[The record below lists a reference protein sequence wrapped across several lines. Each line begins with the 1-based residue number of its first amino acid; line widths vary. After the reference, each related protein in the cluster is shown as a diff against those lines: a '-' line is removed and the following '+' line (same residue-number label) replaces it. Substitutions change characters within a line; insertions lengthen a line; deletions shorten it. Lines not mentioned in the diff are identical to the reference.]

1 MGEPNGWRATW
12 LATGSYS
19 VLANEEQHQRLVET
33 ARGDRPADLLVRGG
47 TIANV
52 YSGELYEGDVAVTA
66 GRIAYLGQEAG
77 RTVGPETEIVDAR
90 GMIVAPGYIEAH
102 FHPWVLYNP
111 VSLVEG
117 VLPLGTTTIVSDNL
131 FFFMQMGPEDF
142 AAMADDLRGLSLL
155 YLWMARLTS
164 QAEFPGEEE
173 MFALDKIEPLLRR
186 DDVIGTAEV
195 TRWPA
200 LAAGESALL
209 SGIRLAK
216 ALGKIVD
223 GHTGGASESRLQ
235 PVAAAGIDADHEA
248 ITREEVLNRLRLGIW
263 TMLRHSSLRPDLPE
277 LLRVVTEDG
286 VSTQRLIMTTDG
298 PSPEFVADHG
308 LVDGMLRVAVENGV
322 PPMQALQMVTINP
335 ATLFRIDGQVGGL
348 GIGRRAD
355 LLLLPDL
362 SSFRPQTVITQG
374 RVVAED
380 GKLSAPLPSIDWNS
394 YGSRPRFD
402 AGLELADPALYA
414 QKSSEADIEVP
425 VIHLKSA
432 VISERRDARVR
443 VEKRSVVLEGG
454 TLHAALVDR
463 EGAWISRSL
472 LSGFAA
478 DLDGLASTYNT
489 TTQLLVVGKHPE
501 AMARAAERVRQLGGG
516 IAVVE
521 DGEVVFDLAL
531 PITGMM
537 SGLSFAEVV
546 EQNRRLSRA
555 VARAGYEHHDILYTL
570 LFLTCDFLPALRLT
584 PLGLLDVKASE
595 VLIPTEHRARPE
607 DP

>member
-1 MGEPNGWRATW
+1 M
-12 LATGSYS
+12 
-19 VLANEEQHQRLVET
+19 LANEGEHARLVET

-52 YSGELYEGDVAVTA
+52 YSGELHEGDVAVA
-66 GRIAYLGQEAG
+66 EGRIAYLGEGG
-77 RTVGPETEIVDAR
+77 RTVGPDTEIVDAR

-117 VLPLGTTTIVSDNL
+117 VLPLGTTTIVADNL
-131 FFFMQMGPEDF
+131 FFFMQMGPEGF
-142 AAMADDLRGLSLL
+142 AAMADDLQGLPLL

-164 QAEFPGEEE
+164 QAEFPGEDE
-173 MFALDKIEPLLRR
+173 MFALERVEPLLRR

-200 LAAGESALL
+200 LAAGDPDLI

-248 ITREEVLNRLRLGIW
+248 ITKKEVLNRLRLGIW
-263 TMLRHSSLRPDLPE
+263 TMLRNSSLRPDLPE
-277 LLRVVTEDG
+277 LLRAVTEDG

-298 PSPEFVADHG
+298 PAPEFVAEHG

-322 PPMQALQMVTINP
+322 PPIQALQMVTINP

-362 SSFRPQTVITQG
+362 TSFRPRTVITQG
-374 RVVAED
+374 RVVAEN
-380 GKLSAPLPSIDWNS
+380 GELRAPLPNIEWDS
-394 YGSRPRFD
+394 YGSRPGFA
-402 AGLELADPALYA
+402 AGLDLADPALYP
-414 QKSSEADIEVP
+414 QKMSGPDIEVP

-443 VEKRSVVLEGG
+443 AEKGSVVLDREGG

-463 EGAWISRSL
+463 EGDWISRSL
-472 LSGFAA
+472 VSGFAA
-478 DLDGLASTYNT
+478 NLDGLASTYNT
-489 TTQLLVVGKHPE
+489 TTHLLVLGRRPE
-501 AMARAAERVRQLGGG
+501 AMARAAGRARQLGGG
-516 IAVVE
+516 IVIMR
-521 DGEVVFDLAL
+521 GEEVTFELAL

-537 SGLSFAEVV
+537 SGLPFAEVV
-546 EQNRRLSRA
+546 EQNRALSH
-555 VARAGYEHHDILYTL
+555 VMARAGYEHHDILYTL
-570 LFLTCDFLPALRLT
+570 LFLTCDFLPSLRLT
-584 PLGLLDVKASE
+584 PLGLLDAKAAE
-595 VLIPTEHRARPE
+595 VLIPTEHRARSE

>member
-1 MGEPNGWRATW
+1 MN
-12 LATGSYS
+12 S
-19 VLANEEQHQRLVET
+19 EQHRRLVET

-52 YSGELYEGDVAVTA
+52 YSGELHQGDVAVTA
-66 GRIAYLGQEAG
+66 GRIAYLGEAA
-77 RTVGPETEIVDAR
+77 RTVGPETEIVDAG
-90 GMIVAPGYIEAH
+90 GMIVAPGYVEAH

-117 VLPLGTTTIVSDNL
+117 VLPLGTTTIVADNL
-131 FFFMQMGPEDF
+131 FFFMQMGPEGF
-142 AAMADDLRGLSLL
+142 AAMADDLQGLPLL

-164 QAEFPGEEE
+164 QAKFSGEKE
-173 MFALDKIEPLLRR
+173 MFALERVEPLLRR

-200 LAAGESALL
+200 LAAGDPGLL
-209 SGIRLAK
+209 SGIRLVK
-216 ALGKIVD
+216 TLGKVVD

-248 ITREEVLNRLRLGIW
+248 ITKGEVLNRLRLGIW

-277 LLRVVTEDG
+277 LLRAVTEDG

-298 PSPEFVADHG
+298 PSPEFVAEHG

-362 SSFRPQTVITQG
+362 TSFRPQTVIIQG

-380 GKLSAPLPSIDWNS
+380 GKLRAPLPTIDWDS

-402 AGLELADPALYA
+402 AGLDLAAPALYA
-414 QKSSEADIEVP
+414 QKVSGAETELP
-425 VIHLKSA
+425 VIHFKTA

-443 VEKRSVVLEGG
+443 VEKGSAVLDGEGG
-454 TLHAALVDR
+454 LLHAALVDR
-463 EGAWISRSL
+463 EGAWVSRAL
-472 LSGFAA
+472 VSGFAA
-478 DLDGLASTYNT
+478 NLDGLASTYNT
-489 TTQLLVVGKHPE
+489 TTQLLVLGKHPE

-516 IAVVE
+516 IVVE
-521 DGEVVFDLAL
+521 DGEVGFELGL
-531 PITGMM
+531 SITGMM
-537 SGLSFAEVV
+537 SGLPFAEVV
-546 EQNRRLSRA
+546 KQNRALSH
-555 VARAGYEHHDILYTL
+555 VMARAGYEHHDILYTL
-570 LFLTCDFLPALRLT
+570 LFLTCDFLPSLRLT
-584 PLGLLDVKASE
+584 PLGLLDAKAAE
-595 VLIPTEHRARPE
+595 VLIPTEHRVRPE